1 MAFESSAVEALG
13 RLPKLD
19 VHRLYRAGLLPPGTR
34 LVLKAG
40 GQEQTIGLARRPAR
54 VIAQRRATET
64 VDLDARL
71 RAIEER
77 IRSNEP
83 NA

>member
-1 MAFESSAVEALG
+1 VAGAAAVSAALAAAIAAMGDTLSPHEA
-13 RLPKLD
+13 
-19 VHRLYRAGLLPPGTR
+19 A
-34 LVLKAG
+34 A
-40 GQEQTIGLARRPAR
+40 A
-54 VIAQRRATET
+54 VIEMQRRATET

-83 NA
+83 ND

>member
-1 MAFESSAVEALG
+1 M
-13 RLPKLD
+13 
-19 VHRLYRAGLLPPGTR
+19 
-34 LVLKAG
+34 
-40 GQEQTIGLARRPAR
+40 
-54 VIAQRRATET
+54 QRRATET

-83 NA
+83 ND

>member
-1 MAFESSAVEALG
+1 MAGAAGVSAALAAAIAAMGDTLSPDEA
-13 RLPKLD
+13 
-19 VHRLYRAGLLPPGTR
+19 A
-34 LVLKAG
+34 A
-40 GQEQTIGLARRPAR
+40 A
-54 VIAQRRATET
+54 VIEMQRRATET

-83 NA
+83 ND